1 MTRSIAAFW
10 TVVIALAAVDTCR
23 AQTTAPETAQP
34 PTIERRWTG
43 TGFVDAPATET
54 AATDTAAP
62 AVAPSAAATVPM
74 VVNGTAVNVRSG
86 PGMYYYELLKLEDK
100 ATVQTLGSSGG
111 WTYIAPPQ
119 SVVPLI
125 RKSDVAADASG
136 KAGSVSAAMAR
147 VYARDPASPRT
158 WAVIAQLPQS
168 EAVTIEGQ
176 HGDYYI
182 IATPAGARVC
192 VRSQYLVEPQ
202 TVEPSRTDEGGSEG
216 PLHIDTSKVE
226 VRPIRID
233 PQAETLTSAQ
243 AMVKGELA
251 KPLAERRWDE
261 VEATLKEVAEKA
273 EADYVKSAAA
283 QSLAVIEFQKSLQE
297 KAAKIDADNQKLQ
310 QQLEAIRREAEQRQ
324 AQRMGRTGDSPAVSY
339 DFEGV
344 LRRMTAVM
352 AFAYRLEDAQG
363 NYICLL
369 NGNAAT
375 MEPLVG
381 QTVRVWGIKGFRVDL
396 DMNVCDVRRIE
407 LSPGPGQP

>member
-1 MTRSIAAFW
+1 MTRSIAVFW
-10 TVVIALAAVDTCR
+10 SVMIVLATVDACR

-34 PTIERRWTG
+34 PTVERRWTG
-43 TGFVDAPATET
+43 TGFVDAPATE
-54 AATDTAAP
+54 AAAADAAAP
-62 AVAPSAAATVPM
+62 ASGATVAAPVPM

-100 ATVQTLGSSGG
+100 ATVQTLGTSGG
-111 WTYIAPPQ
+111 WTYITPPR

-125 RKSDVAADASG
+125 RKSEVTVDASG

-158 WAVIAQLPQS
+158 WAVIAQLPQN
-168 EAVTIEGQ
+168 EPVTIEGQ

-182 IATPAGARVC
+182 IAMPPGARVC

-202 TVEPSRTDEGGSEG
+202 TVEPSRESESEV

-233 PQAETLTSAQ
+233 PQAEPLTSAQ
-243 AMVKGELA
+243 TLVKEELA
-251 KPLAERRWDE
+251 KPLAERRWDK
-261 VEATLKEVAEKA
+261 VEAALKEVAEKA
-273 EADYVKSAAA
+273 ETDSVKSAAA
-283 QSLAVIEFQKSLQE
+283 QSLSVIEFQKSLQE
-297 KAAKIDADNQKLQ
+297 KAAKINADNQKLQ
-310 QQLEAIRREAEQRQ
+310 QQIEAIRREAEQRQ

-339 DFEGV
+339 DFEGI
-344 LRRMTAVM
+344 LRKMTAVM

-369 NGNAAT
+369 NGNPAI

-407 LSPGPGQP
+407 LAPGPGQP